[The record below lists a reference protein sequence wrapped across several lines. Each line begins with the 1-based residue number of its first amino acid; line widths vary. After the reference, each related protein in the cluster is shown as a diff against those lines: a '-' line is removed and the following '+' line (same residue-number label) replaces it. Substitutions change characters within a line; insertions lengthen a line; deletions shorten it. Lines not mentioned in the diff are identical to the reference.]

1 MSKSIE
7 KIAIVGLGY
16 VGLPLA
22 IEFSKIYQVVGFD
35 INKKRVKDLSN
46 GSDSTNEIIN
56 KQELLNKN
64 IVYSSDPRSMKGS
77 NFFIITVPTPTTK
90 SNKPDL
96 SIIGKAANLIAPI
109 LENGATVILEST
121 VYPGVTETY
130 LVPILSKVS
139 KLKHKKDFFVAYS
152 PERINPGES
161 KFKLTNI
168 KKVIGADNKQTLLNT
183 SRLYKSIIKAGVHEV
198 SSIKVAEASKAIEN
212 AQRDINIAFVNEVM
226 MLSKALNIDSNEVLE
241 AAGTKWNFIN
251 FKPGLVG
258 GHCIGVDPYYLAE
271 AGRKVNYK
279 TEIILAGR
287 KVNDS
292 IPNYLYKN
300 IKSKINKR
308 SRILLLGL
316 TFKEDVG
323 DIRNS
328 KAAELANKIMK
339 GNFKIDCF
347 DPKANKIDL
356 LKEYNIKIKK
366 PSGRYDCIIVAVSHK
381 EFIKMRIEE
390 IFSMINE
397 GTYIVDIKG
406 IWKKRLSNKHK
417 NLWCL

>member
-22 IEFSKIYQVVGFD
+22 IGFSKIYQVVGFD
-35 INKKRVKDLSN
+35 INKKRVEDLSN

-109 LENGATVILEST
+109 LEKGATVILEST

-139 KLKHKKDFFVAYS
+139 KLKYKKDFFVAYS

-161 KFKLTNI
+161 KYKLTNI
-168 KKVIGADNKQTLLNT
+168 KKVIGADNKKTLLNT
-183 SRLYKSIIKAGVHEV
+183 SKLYKSIIKAGVHEV

-271 AGRKVNYK
+271 AGRRVNYK

-300 IKSKINKR
+300 IKSKINKS

-328 KAAELANKIMK
+328 KSAELANKIMK

-381 EFIKMRIEE
+381 EFIKMRVEE
-390 IFSMINE
+390 IFSMINK
-397 GTYIVDIKG
+397 GAYIVDIKG

>member
-1 MSKSIE
+1 MGKNIE

-22 IEFSKIYQVVGFD
+22 IGFSKKYKVVGFD

-46 GSDSTNEIIN
+46 GIDSTNEITN

-77 NFFIITVPTPTTK
+77 NFYIITVPTPTTK

-96 SIIGKAANLIAPI
+96 SIIGEAANLIAPI
-109 LENGATVILEST
+109 LEKGAIIVLEST

-130 LVPILSKVS
+130 LVPILSKFS
-139 KLKHKKDFFVAYS
+139 NLKYKKDFFVAYS

-161 KFKLTNI
+161 KYKLTNI
-168 KKVIGADNKQTLLNT
+168 KKVIGADNKKTLLNT
-183 SRLYKSIIKAGVHEV
+183 SKLYKSIIKAGVHEV
-198 SSIKVAEASKAIEN
+198 SGIKVAEASKAIEN

-226 MLSKALNIDSNEVLE
+226 MLSKALNIDSSEVLE

-300 IKSKINKR
+300 IKNKINKE

-328 KAAELANKIMK
+328 KSAELANKFMK
-339 GNFKIDCF
+339 GNFKIDCY
-347 DPKANKIDL
+347 DPKANKVDL

-366 PSGRYDCIIVAVSHK
+366 PYGKYDCVIVAVSHK
-381 EFIKMRIEE
+381 EFIKMRLEE
-390 IFSMINE
+390 ILSMINE
-397 GTYIVDIKG
+397 KTYIVDIKG
-406 IWKKRLSNKHK
+406 IWKKRLAKKHK

>member
-161 KFKLTNI
+161 KYKLTNI
-168 KKVIGADNKQTLLNT
+168 KKVIGADNKKTLLNT
-183 SRLYKSIIKAGVHEV
+183 SKLYKSIIKAGVHEV

-328 KAAELANKIMK
+328 KSAELANKIMK

-347 DPKANKIDL
+347 DPKANRIDL

-381 EFIKMRIEE
+381 EFIKMRVEE

-397 GTYIVDIKG
+397 GAFILDIKG

>member
-1 MSKSIE
+1 MSKSLE

-22 IEFSKIYQVVGFD
+22 IGFSKIYQVVGFD

-56 KQELLNKN
+56 QQELLNKN

-109 LENGATVILEST
+109 LEKGATVILEST

-139 KLKHKKDFFVAYS
+139 KLKYKKDFFVAYS

-161 KFKLTNI
+161 KYKLTNI
-168 KKVIGADNKQTLLNT
+168 KKVIGADNKKTLLNT
-183 SRLYKSIIKAGVHEV
+183 SKLYKSIIKAGVHEV

-328 KAAELANKIMK
+328 KSAELANKIMK
-339 GNFKIDCF
+339 GKFKIDCF

-381 EFIKMRIEE
+381 EFIKMRVEE

-397 GTYIVDIKG
+397 GAYIIDIKG

>member
-16 VGLPLA
+16 VVLPLA
-22 IEFSKIYQVVGFD
+22 IEFSKKYQVVGFD
-35 INKKRVKDLSN
+35 INKKRVKDLSK
-46 GSDSTNEIIN
+46 GKDSTNEVSN

-64 IVYSSDPRSMKGS
+64 IVFSSDPNKMKGS
-77 NFFIITVPTPTTK
+77 NFFIITVPTPITK

-96 SIIGKAANLIAPI
+96 SNIGKAATLIAPI
-109 LENGATVILEST
+109 LEKGSTVILEST

-130 LVPILSKVS
+130 LLPVLSKVS

-152 PERINPGES
+152 PERINPGKS
-161 KFKLTNI
+161 KYKLTNI
-168 KKVIGADNKQTLLNT
+168 KKVIGADNKKTLLNT
-183 SRLYKSIIKAGVHEV
+183 SKLYKSIIKAGVHEV

-226 MLSKALNIDSNEVLE
+226 ILSKALNIDSNEVLE

-300 IKSKINKR
+300 IKNKINKK

-328 KAAELANKIMK
+328 KSAELANKIMK

-381 EFIKMRIEE
+381 EFIKMRTEE
-390 IFSMINE
+390 IFSMIYE
-397 GTYIVDIKG
+397 KTYIVDIKG

>member
-7 KIAIVGLGY
+7 KIAIIGLGY

-22 IEFSKIYQVVGFD
+22 IGFSKKYQVVAFD
-35 INKKRVKDLSN
+35 INKQRVRDLSN
-46 GSDSTNEIIN
+46 GIDSTNEVNN
-56 KQELLNKN
+56 KQALLNKN
-64 IVYSSDPRSMKGS
+64 IVYSSDPKSMKGS

-96 SIIGKAANLIAPI
+96 SIIGKAANLIAPV
-109 LENGATVILEST
+109 LEKGATVILEST

-139 KLKHKKDFFVAYS
+139 KLKPKKDFFVAYS

-161 KFKLTNI
+161 KYKLTNI
-168 KKVIGADNKQTLLNT
+168 KKVIGADNKKTLLNI
-183 SRLYKSIIKAGVHEV
+183 SKLYKSIIKAGVHEV

-300 IKSKINKR
+300 IKNKINKK

-328 KAAELANKIMK
+328 KSAELANKIMK
-339 GNFKIDCF
+339 GNFKIDCY
-347 DPKANKIDL
+347 DPKANEVDL

-366 PSGRYDCIIVAVSHK
+366 PYGKYDCVIVAVSHK
-381 EFIKMRIEE
+381 EFIKMRLEE
-390 IFSMINE
+390 ILSMINE
-397 GTYIVDIKG
+397 KTYIVDIKG
-406 IWKKRLSNKHK
+406 IWKKRLSNRHK

>member
-1 MSKSIE
+1 MSKNIE

-22 IEFSKIYQVVGFD
+22 IGFSKKYKVVGFD

-46 GSDSTNEIIN
+46 GKDSTNEVTN

-64 IVYSSDPRSMKGS
+64 IVYSSDPSSMKGS

-90 SNKPDL
+90 RNKPDL
-96 SIIGKAANLIAPI
+96 SVIGKAANLIAPI
-109 LENGATVILEST
+109 LEKGATIILEST

-130 LVPILSKVS
+130 LVPILSKFS
-139 KLKHKKDFFVAYS
+139 NLKYKKDFFVAYS

-161 KFKLTNI
+161 KYKLTNI
-168 KKVIGADNKQTLLNT
+168 KKVIGADNKKTLINT
-183 SRLYKSIIKAGVHEV
+183 SKLYKSIIKAGVHQV

-226 MLSKALNIDSNEVLE
+226 MLSKALNINSNEVLE

-292 IPNYLYKN
+292 IPNYLYKD
-300 IKSKINKR
+300 IKNKINKE

-328 KAAELANKIMK
+328 KSAELANKFMK
-339 GNFKIDCF
+339 GKFKIDCY
-347 DPKANKIDL
+347 DPKANKADL
-356 LKEYNIKIKK
+356 LKEYSIKITK
-366 PSGRYDCIIVAVSHK
+366 PSGQYDVIIVAVAHK
-381 EFIKMRIEE
+381 DFIKMKLEE
-390 IFSMINE
+390 IFSMINKK
-397 GTYIVDIKG
+397 TYIVDIKG
-406 IWKKRLSNKHK
+406 IWKKRLAKKHQ

>member
-22 IEFSKIYQVVGFD
+22 IEFSKKYQVVAFD
-35 INKKRVKDLSN
+35 INKKRVRDLSN
-46 GSDSTNEIIN
+46 GIDSTNEVSN
-56 KQELLNKN
+56 KQALLNKN
-64 IVYSSDPRSMKGS
+64 IVYSSDPKSMKGS

-109 LENGATVILEST
+109 LEKGATVILEST

-139 KLKHKKDFFVAYS
+139 KLKPKKDFFVAYS

-161 KFKLTNI
+161 KYKLTNI
-168 KKVIGADNKQTLLNT
+168 KKVIGADNKKTLLNI
-183 SRLYKSIIKAGVHEV
+183 SKLYKSIIKAGVHEV

-300 IKSKINKR
+300 IKNKINKK

-328 KAAELANKIMK
+328 KSAELANKIMK
-339 GNFKIDCF
+339 GNYKIDCY
-347 DPKANKIDL
+347 DPKANKVDL

-366 PSGRYDCIIVAVSHK
+366 PYGKYDCVIVAVSHK
-381 EFIKMRIEE
+381 EFIKMRLEE
-390 IFSMINE
+390 ILSMINE
-397 GTYIVDIKG
+397 KTYIVDIKG
-406 IWKKRLSNKHK
+406 IWKNRLSNRHK

>member
-1 MSKSIE
+1 MKKNIE
-7 KIAIVGLGY
+7 KIAIIGLGY

-22 IEFSKIYQVVGFD
+22 IGFSKKYEVIGFD

-46 GSDSTNEIIN
+46 GNDSTNEIVN
-56 KQELLNKN
+56 KKDLLNQN
-64 IVYSSDPRSMKGS
+64 IIYSSDPRSMKGS
-77 NFFIITVPTPTTK
+77 NFYIITVPTPTNK
-90 SNKPDL
+90 NNKPDL
-96 SIIGKAANLIAPI
+96 SIIGKAANLVAPI
-109 LENGATVILEST
+109 LEKGAIIILEST
-121 VYPGVTETY
+121 VYPGVTENY
-130 LVPILSKVS
+130 LVPILSKGS
-139 KLKHKKDFFVAYS
+139 NLHHKKDFFVGYS

-161 KFKLTNI
+161 KYKLTNI
-168 KKVIGADNKQTLLNT
+168 KKVISADNKKTL
-183 SRLYKSIIKAGVHEV
+183 SAISKLYKSIIKAGVHKV

-241 AAGTKWNFIN
+241 AAGTKWNFLN

-292 IPNYLYKN
+292 MPAYLYKN
-300 IKSKINKR
+300 INKSINKN

-328 KAAELANKIMK
+328 KSAELANKIIK
-339 GNFKIDCF
+339 GNFDLDCY
-347 DPKANKIDL
+347 DPKANK
-356 LKEYNIKIKK
+356 
-366 PSGRYDCIIVAVSHK
+366 V
-381 EFIKMRIEE
+381 
-390 IFSMINE
+390 
-397 GTYIVDIKG
+397 
-406 IWKKRLSNKHK
+406 
-417 NLWCL
+417 

>member
-1 MSKSIE
+1 MSKSLE

-22 IEFSKIYQVVGFD
+22 IGFSKIYQVVGFD

-56 KQELLNKN
+56 QQELLNKN

-109 LENGATVILEST
+109 LEKGATVILEST

-139 KLKHKKDFFVAYS
+139 KLKYKKDFFVAYS

-161 KFKLTNI
+161 KYKLTNI
-168 KKVIGADNKQTLLNT
+168 KKVIGADNKKTLLNT
-183 SRLYKSIIKAGVHEV
+183 SKLYKSIIKAGVHEV

-328 KAAELANKIMK
+328 KSAELANKIMK
-339 GNFKIDCF
+339 GKFKIDCF

-381 EFIKMRIEE
+381 EFIKMRVEE

-397 GTYIVDIKG
+397 GAYIVDIKG
-406 IWKKRLSNKHK
+406 IWKKKLSNKHK